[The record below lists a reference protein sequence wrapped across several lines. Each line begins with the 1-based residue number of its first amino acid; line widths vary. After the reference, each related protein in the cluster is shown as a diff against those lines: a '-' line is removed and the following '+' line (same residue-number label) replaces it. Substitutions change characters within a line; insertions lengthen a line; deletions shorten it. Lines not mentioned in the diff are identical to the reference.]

1 MFTAANKINK
11 TMNREFIRLFGKA
24 KSLGNFDEL
33 NVINHSYGLYREL
46 DEVARKGFNTLA
58 RRVYL
63 ENGGKELELD
73 IIVPYL
79 LGILHDYNPVT
90 KYIYSKEVDRK
101 RSRYAESVIASPTKV
116 KEIDRALRLWA
127 NMVTQYTIDITD
139 VSYLQAYKD
148 IGYTEVEW
156 VTEEDDRVCEIC
168 EGRNGKVYPIDKVP
182 AKPHIGCRCY
192 FIPKLK

>member
-1 MFTAANKINK
+1 
-11 TMNREFIRLFGKA
+11 MNREFIRLFGKA

-73 IIVPYL
+73 IIIPYL

>member
-33 NVINHSYGLYREL
+33 NVINHSYGLYGEL